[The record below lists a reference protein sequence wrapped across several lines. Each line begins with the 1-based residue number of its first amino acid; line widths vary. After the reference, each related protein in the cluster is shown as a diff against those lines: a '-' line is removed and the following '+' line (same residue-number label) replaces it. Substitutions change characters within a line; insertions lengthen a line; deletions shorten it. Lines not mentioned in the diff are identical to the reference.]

1 MPGGLNLAADL
12 FWIFQ
17 YDFFVRAY
25 MGGVCA
31 ALLCSVL
38 GVFIVLRRS
47 SLIGEGIAHL
57 SFGGIALGLFLAIYP
72 LYTALL
78 LALIGTFIIYIL
90 NSRKIVYSETAI
102 GLMFS
107 FGLAFGAV
115 LASLAGGFNV
125 DLFAY
130 LFGSIL
136 TVSSQDLVLIAV
148 LTAVVMVFVIV
159 FYKELVYL
167 TFDQQGA
174 RLSGIPVLKFEFA
187 FNVLVALTVVVSI
200 KIVGTLLVSALLIAP
215 AASAMQFSRS
225 FRRTLLAAIVLGLFS
240 VVLGLLVSF
249 AVDVASGGAIVLIS
263 MAVFAVCVVV
273 KRLIKKS
280 RPASSSSTCD
290 DPDSG
295 TMPDSAEGEQGSRH

>member
-1 MPGGLNLAADL
+1 MAADL

-25 MGGVCA
+25 LGGVCA
-31 ALLCSVL
+31 AILCSVL

-72 LYTALL
+72 LYTALI

-136 TVSSQDLVLIAV
+136 TVSSQDLALIAV
-148 LTAVVMVFVIV
+148 LTAVVLVFVVV
-159 FYKELVYL
+159 FYRELVYL

-200 KIVGTLLVSALLIAP
+200 KIVGTLLVSALLITP
-215 AASAMQFSRS
+215 AASAMQFSHS

-263 MAVFAVCVVV
+263 MAVFAVCVIVKRVV
-273 KRLIKKS
+273 KRSKRTAK
-280 RPASSSSTCD
+280 RCFQRWT
-290 DPDSG
+290 
-295 TMPDSAEGEQGSRH
+295 